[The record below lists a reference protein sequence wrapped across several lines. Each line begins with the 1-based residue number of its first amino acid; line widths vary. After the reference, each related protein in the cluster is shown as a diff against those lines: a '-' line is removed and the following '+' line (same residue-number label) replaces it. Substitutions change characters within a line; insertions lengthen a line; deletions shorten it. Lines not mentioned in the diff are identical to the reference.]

1 MEKGNKR
8 LRGRIV
14 EKYDT
19 IAAFAK
25 AIGLSRV
32 STSAKLNGT
41 VRFNSEDI
49 RKWSELLEIT
59 PDEIG
64 KYFFE

>member
-1 MEKGNKR
+1 MARGHKK

-19 IAAFAK
+19 IGAFAER
-25 AIGLSRV
+25 IGLSRV
-32 STSAKLNGT
+32 WTGAKLNGSAK
-41 VRFNSEDI
+41 FSSDDI
-49 RKWSELLEIT
+49 RKWSELLDIA

>member
-1 MEKGNKR
+1 MKRGNKR

-19 IAAFAK
+19 IGAFAER
-25 AIGLSRV
+25 IGLSRV
-32 STSAKLNGT
+32 STSKKLNGT
-41 VRFNSEDI
+41 VRFSSDDI
-49 RKWSELLEIT
+49 RKWSELLDIT

>member
-19 IAAFAK
+19 IGAFAK
-25 AIGLSRV
+25 TIGLSRV

-41 VRFNSEDI
+41 VRFNSDDI
-49 RKWSELLEIT
+49 RKWSEILEIT